1 MTRLITSNENGR
13 IYINKFEVEKLIY
26 KFINKNFPK
35 VKCYKVSYQEALMII
50 YIEEKD
56 EITEKISDELIEML
70 ILDLNNT
77 YGIYIENIEIR

>member
-1 MTRLITSNENGR
+1 
-13 IYINKFEVEKLIY
+13 
-26 KFINKNFPK
+26 
-35 VKCYKVSYQEALMII
+35 MII